1 MPNYQVKN
9 VEPIVVS
16 DHVQARVFTLA
27 HGETTDHYFALQ
39 GALTIEMR
47 GPDHRR
53 VLTVGE
59 RYKILPGTAHCI
71 SNQSAADCQFLLI
84 QGVGKYDWHKADVI
98 K

>member
-1 MPNYQVKN
+1 MPNYQMKN

-16 DHVQARVFTLA
+16 DDVQARVFV
-27 HGETTDHYFALQ
+27 LQ
-39 GALTIEMR
+39 GTLTIETR
-47 GPDHRR
+47 GPDRR
-53 VLTVGE
+53 HVLTCGE

-84 QGVGKYDWHKADVI
+84 QGVGKYDWQKADVI